1 MLLTS
6 LCGLSPLVKGGRGL
20 SALNINMDNRSRG
33 FRAAA
38 AVVMLVFL
46 LAVSAFAMAE
56 ADPIR
61 VSSLSEPQSV
71 ISEQD
76 VSITIKVYNSSQTD
90 MTEEITL
97 YDPTG
102 APVSTYNGLQG
113 EQSVTYTGTWH
124 VTQDQ
129 IKEGK
134 IKYYIQYNFDA
145 GNGADKVVRAVPV
158 TIQTEAA
165 APQLTAA
172 YTVTPTS
179 ARKGQKVDVE
189 YTLSNTG
196 NIELRS
202 IVISNEG
209 LSDKKL
215 TAPSLSVGEKVTLQD
230 SFTMGDSELVSQP
243 TVTYQ
248 ASGESKT
255 YTISDMARKTI
266 TLAQDGLEAA
276 LTTDAGD
283 NVYPGEKIHLTLTL
297 KNTGNNGYTG
307 LTATLEDG
315 TVLASG
321 VELASGAS
329 FEQTVEWTP
338 TQSGTLTATVSGTSD
353 NGEAISVLSDEL
365 AITTQDA
372 SQALV
377 LDVTAQAQ
385 TNTIYSEPAVV
396 RFAVQVKN
404 IGQTD
409 AATLTVKEAGTTVAT
424 IPSLPSGESRT
435 LVFDLETSIAGQ
447 IQFEVSG
454 KDAAGNDK
462 AYDSNVIQLTYIEPT
477 PEPTATPAPTAVPP
491 TPTPEPTATPV
502 PTIGEIIAQH
512 VNPVVLYTI
521 AGVLAALI
529 VALVAVSSVSGAK
542 RKKRMEQ
549 AIDTI
554 ELSPDV
560 RDSFGKRRRRAQ
572 NAGDVKPEKKREKT
586 PEEKTAEAQIVP
598 TPEFKPDEFIASGKN
613 EQKSEQKQ
621 EGEETHR
628 RRAPQD
634 VPTDKTLR
642 VAPVEE
648 RPEFVPQGKV
658 DDSKTRIFGKLD
670 VENAVNEEQK
680 KAEEAPKAEQK
691 SEAGQ
696 ETIRLTGEEVQK
708 LKAQVREDHFGM
720 KGKKRDEIKPMKKKK
735 GLFGLGHKK
744 DDDDL
749 LIDDE
754 VDEDDDDDLFE

>member
-1 MLLTS
+1 
-6 LCGLSPLVKGGRGL
+6 
-20 SALNINMDNRSRG
+20 MDNRSRG
-33 FRAAA
+33 FRLAAA
-38 AVVMLVFL
+38 AVMLVFL

-76 VSITIKVYNSSQTD
+76 VSITIKIYNSSQTD
-90 MTEEITL
+90 MTEEISL

-102 APVSTYNGLQG
+102 GVPVSTYNGLQG

-134 IKYYIQYNFDA
+134 IKYYIQYSFDS
-145 GNGADKVVRAVPV
+145 GNGLDKVVRAVPV

-165 APQLTAA
+165 APQLTAT
-172 YTVTPTS
+172 YTLSPTS
-179 ARKGQKVDVE
+179 ARKGQKVAVE

-196 NIELRS
+196 NIELRN
-202 IVISNEG
+202 IAISNEG
-209 LSDKKL
+209 VSSKKL

-230 SFTMGDSELVSQP
+230 SFTMGDSELVSKP

-255 YTISDMARKTI
+255 YTISDMARKTV

-283 NVYPGEKIHLTLTL
+283 NVYPGEKIHLKLSI

-307 LTATLEDG
+307 LTATLSDG
-315 TVLASG
+315 TVMASDISLA
-321 VELASGAS
+321 AGAN
-329 FEQTVEWTP
+329 FEQTIEWAP
-338 TQSGTLTATVSGTSD
+338 AQSGAVTVQVDGMSD
-353 NGEAISVLSDEL
+353 NGEAVSVASEEL
-365 AITTQDA
+365 TITTQDA

-385 TNTIYSEPAVV
+385 TTTIYSEPAVV

-447 IQFEVSG
+447 IQFVVSG

-462 AYDSNVIQLTYIEPT
+462 AYDSNVIELVYVAPT

-491 TPTPEPTATPV
+491 TPSPEPTATPV
-502 PTIGEIIAQH
+502 PTIGEIIARR
-512 VNPVVLYTI
+512 VNPVVLYTV
-521 AGVLAALI
+521 AGVLAAVI
-529 VALVAVSSVSGAK
+529 VLLVAMSSVSGAK
-542 RKKRMEQ
+542 RKKRMAQ

-691 SEAGQ
+691 NEAGQ

-708 LKAQVREDHFGM
+708 LKAQVREDHFGA

>member
-1 MLLTS
+1 MERAERLWPDGPRYRYDEQCFPPSTDSFLLGGFASLRRGEKVCDLGAGAGLLGLLLLAREPSLQVTGIERDAHACDMLAQNAAENRLPLTA
-6 LCGLSPLVKGGRGL
+6 LCADLRQRETLPAG
-20 SALNINMDNRSRG
+20 A
-33 FRAAA
+33 FQ
-38 AVVMLVFL
+38 
-46 LAVSAFAMAE
+46 LAVSNPPYFA
-56 ADPIR
+56 PH
-61 VSSLSEPQSV
+61 
-71 ISEQD
+71 
-76 VSITIKVYNSSQTD
+76 
-90 MTEEITL
+90 
-97 YDPTG
+97 TG
-102 APVSTYNGLQG
+102 AVAKG
-113 EQSVTYTGTWH
+113 
-124 VTQDQ
+124 
-129 IKEGK
+129 
-134 IKYYIQYNFDA
+134 
-145 GNGADKVVRAVPV
+145 VR
-158 TIQTEAA
+158 
-165 APQLTAA
+165 
-172 YTVTPTS
+172 
-179 ARKGQKVDVE
+179 
-189 YTLSNTG
+189 
-196 NIELRS
+196 
-202 IVISNEG
+202 
-209 LSDKKL
+209 
-215 TAPSLSVGEKVTLQD
+215 
-230 SFTMGDSELVSQP
+230 GDTRAE
-243 TVTYQ
+243 
-248 ASGESKT
+248 
-255 YTISDMARKTI
+255 
-266 TLAQDGLEAA
+266 
-276 LTTDAGD
+276 
-283 NVYPGEKIHLTLTL
+283 
-297 KNTGNNGYTG
+297 

>member
-1 MLLTS
+1 
-6 LCGLSPLVKGGRGL
+6 
-20 SALNINMDNRSRG
+20 MDNRSRG
-33 FRAAA
+33 FRLAAA
-38 AVVMLVFL
+38 AVMLVFL

-76 VSITIKVYNSSQTD
+76 VSITIKIYNSSQTD
-90 MTEEITL
+90 MTEEIAL

-102 APVSTYNGLQG
+102 GVPVSTYNGLQG

-134 IKYYIQYNFDA
+134 IKYYIQYSFDS
-145 GNGADKVVRAVPV
+145 GNGLDKVVRAVPV

-165 APQLTAA
+165 APQLTAT
-172 YTVTPTS
+172 YTLSPTS
-179 ARKGQKVDVE
+179 ARKGQKVAVE

-196 NIELRS
+196 NIELRN
-202 IVISNEG
+202 IAISNEG
-209 LSDKKL
+209 VSSKKL

-230 SFTMGDSELVSQP
+230 SFTMGDSELVSKP

-255 YTISDMARKTI
+255 YTISDMARKTV
-266 TLAQDGLEAA
+266 TLAQNGLEAA

-283 NVYPGEKIHLTLTL
+283 NVYPGEKIHLKLSI

-307 LTATLEDG
+307 LTATLSDG
-315 TVLASG
+315 TVMASDISLA
-321 VELASGAS
+321 AGAN
-329 FEQTVEWTP
+329 FEQTIEWAP
-338 TQSGTLTATVSGTSD
+338 AQSGAVTVQVDGMSD
-353 NGEAISVLSDEL
+353 NGEAVSVASEEL
-365 AITTQDA
+365 TITTQDA

-385 TNTIYSEPAVV
+385 TTTIYSEPAVV

-447 IQFEVSG
+447 IQFVVSG

-462 AYDSNVIQLTYIEPT
+462 AYDSNVIELVYVAPT

-491 TPTPEPTATPV
+491 TPSPEPTSTPV
-502 PTIGEIIAQH
+502 PTIGEIIAQR
-512 VNPVVLYTI
+512 VNPVVLYTV
-521 AGVLAALI
+521 AGVLAAVI
-529 VALVAVSSVSGAK
+529 VLLVAMSSVNGAK
-542 RKKRMEQ
+542 RKKRMAQ

-572 NAGDVKPEKKREKT
+572 NAGSAKPEKGAKK
-586 PEEKTAEAQIVP
+586 PEENRAEAQIVP
-598 TPEFKPDEFIASGKN
+598 TPDFKPDEQPSSTPARDALRRA
-613 EQKSEQKQ
+613 
-621 EGEETHR
+621 EGEENRR
-628 RRAPQD
+628 RRAQQE

-648 RPEFVPQGKV
+648 RPEFTPQGKV
-658 DDSKTRIFGKLD
+658 DDSKTRIFGRLD
-670 VENAVNEEQK
+670 VEGALKEEQA
-680 KAEEAPKAEQK
+680 KAEAPKADEEK
-691 SEAGQ
+691 TEAAQ
-696 ETIRLTGEEVQK
+696 ETIRLSGEDVQK
-708 LKAQVREDHFGM
+708 LKTQAREDHFGV
-720 KGKKRDEIKPMKKKK
+720 KGKKREEIKPMKKKK
-735 GLFGLGHKK
+735 GLFGLGKKK
-744 DDDDL
+744 DEDDDF
-749 LIDDE
+749 LIDANDDGE
-754 VDEDDDDDLFE
+754 DDDDLFE

>member
-1 MLLTS
+1 
-6 LCGLSPLVKGGRGL
+6 
-20 SALNINMDNRSRG
+20 MDNRSRG

-38 AVVMLVFL
+38 AVVMLAFL

-56 ADPIR
+56 TDPIR

-129 IKEGK
+129 IKDGK
-134 IKYYIQYNFDA
+134 IRYYIQYNFDS
-145 GNGADKVVRAVPV
+145 GNGSDKVVRAVPV

-165 APQLTAA
+165 APQLTAT
-172 YTVTPTS
+172 YTLSPTS

-209 LSDKKL
+209 ISDKKL

-230 SFTMGDSELVSQP
+230 SFTMGDSELVSKP

-248 ASGESKT
+248 ASGDSKT
-255 YTISDMARKTI
+255 YTISDMARRTV

-283 NVYPGEKIHLTLTL
+283 NVYPGEKIHLTLSI

-307 LTATLEDG
+307 LTATLSDG
-315 TVLASG
+315 TVLASD
-321 VELASGAS
+321 VSLAAGAN
-329 FEQTVEWTP
+329 FEQTVEWAP
-338 TQSGTLTATVSGTSD
+338 AQSGAITVQVEGMSD
-353 NGEAISVLSDEL
+353 TGEAVSVASDEL
-365 AITTQDA
+365 TITTQDA

-385 TNTIYSEPAVV
+385 TTSIYSEPAVV

-462 AYDSNVIQLTYIEPT
+462 AYDSNIIQLVYVEPT
-477 PEPTATPAPTAVPP
+477 PEPTATPAPTAVPA
-491 TPTPEPTATPV
+491 TPSPEPTATPV
-502 PTIGEIIAQH
+502 PSIGEIIAQH
-512 VNPVVLYTI
+512 VNPVVLYAA
-521 AGVLAALI
+521 AGVLAAVI
-529 VALVAVSSVSGAK
+529 VALVALSSISGAK

-572 NAGDVKPEKKREKT
+572 NAANAKPEKDGKKAEKKAEKN
-586 PEEKTAEAQIVP
+586 PAEEQIVP
-598 TPEFKPDEFIASGKN
+598 TPDFEPDEFISSTPARDALRKA
-613 EQKSEQKQ
+613 
-621 EGEETHR
+621 EGEENRR
-628 RRAPQD
+628 RRAAQE

-648 RPEFVPQGKV
+648 RPEFTPQGKV

-670 VENAVNEEQK
+670 VENAVQEEQA
-680 KAEEAPKAEQK
+680 KAEEAPKAEPEAPK

-696 ETIRLTGEEVQK
+696 ETIRLSGEDMQK
-708 LKAQVREDHFGM
+708 LKAQAREDHFGV
-720 KGKKRDEIKPMKKKK
+720 KGKKREEIKPMKKKK
-735 GLFGLGHKK
+735 GLFGLGKKK
-744 DDDDL
+744 DEDDDF
-749 LIDDE
+749 LIDANDDDE
-754 VDEDDDDDLFE
+754 DDDDLFE

>member
-1 MLLTS
+1 MT
-6 LCGLSPLVKGGRGL
+6 
-20 SALNINMDNRSRG
+20 LNINMDNRSRG

-102 APVSTYNGLQG
+102 APVNTYNGLQG

-165 APQLTAA
+165 APQLTAT

-196 NIELRS
+196 NIELRG

-209 LSDKKL
+209 VSDKKL

-230 SFTMGDSELVSQP
+230 SFTMGDSELVSKP

-248 ASGESKT
+248 ASGDSKT

-276 LTTDAGD
+276 LTSDAGD

-321 VELASGAS
+321 VELASGAN
-329 FEQTVEWTP
+329 FEQTIEWAP
-338 TQSGTLTATVSGTSD
+338 TQSGSITATVSGMSD
-353 NGEAISVLSDEL
+353 NGEAVSVLSDEL
-365 AITTQDA
+365 TITTQDA

-385 TNTIYSEPAVV
+385 TTTIYSEPAVV

-462 AYDSNVIQLTYIEPT
+462 AYDSNVIQLTYVEPT

-502 PTIGEIIAQH
+502 PTIGEIIARH
-512 VNPVVLYTI
+512 VNPIVLYTI
-521 AGVLAALI
+521 AGVLAAVI
-529 VALVAVSSVSGAK
+529 VALVALSSVSGAK

-560 RDSFGKRRRRAQ
+560 RDSFGKRRRRTQ
-572 NAGDVKPEKKREKT
+572 NAGSAKPEKKHEKAA
-586 PEEKTAEAQIVP
+586 EEQIVP
-598 TPEFKPDEFIASGKN
+598 TPDFEPDEFSAPASKRN
-613 EQKSEQKQ
+613 APNKP
-621 EGEETHR
+621 EGEENHR

-670 VENAVNEEQK
+670 VENAVKEERK
-680 KAEEAPKAEQK
+680 KAEEAPKAEHVEQK
-691 SEAGQ
+691 PEAGQ
-696 ETIRLTGEEVQK
+696 ETIRLSGEEMQK
-708 LKAQVREDHFGM
+708 LKAQVREDHFGV
-720 KGKKRDEIKPMKKKK
+720 KGQKRDEIKPMKKKK
-735 GLFGLGHKK
+735 GLFGLGKKK
-744 DDDDL
+744 DDDDFF
-749 LIDDE
+749 IDDE
-754 VDEDDDDDLFE
+754 INEDDDDDLFE

>member
-1 MLLTS
+1 
-6 LCGLSPLVKGGRGL
+6 
-20 SALNINMDNRSRG
+20 MDNRSRG

-38 AVVMLVFL
+38 AVAMLVFL

-134 IKYYIQYNFDA
+134 IKYYIQYNFDS
-145 GNGADKVVRAVPV
+145 GSGSDKVVRAVPV

-165 APQLTAA
+165 APQLTAT
-172 YTVTPTS
+172 YTLSPTS

-209 LSDKKL
+209 ISSKKL

-248 ASGESKT
+248 ASGDSKT
-255 YTISDMARKTI
+255 YTISDMARKTV
-266 TLAQDGLEAA
+266 TLAQAGLEAA
-276 LTTDAGD
+276 LSTDAGD
-283 NVYPGEKIHLTLTL
+283 NVYPGEKIHLTLSI

-307 LTATLEDG
+307 LTATLSDG

-321 VELASGAS
+321 VSLAAGAN
-329 FEQTVEWTP
+329 FEQTVEWAP
-338 TQSGTLTATVSGTSD
+338 AQSGAITVQVDGMSD
-353 NGEAISVLSDEL
+353 TGEAVSVTSDEL

-385 TNTIYSEPAVV
+385 TTSIYSEPAVV

-462 AYDSNVIQLTYIEPT
+462 AYDSNVIQLVYIEPT

-491 TPTPEPTATPV
+491 TPSPEPTATPV
-502 PTIGEIIAQH
+502 PTLGEIIAQH
-512 VNPVVLYTI
+512 VNPVVLYVT
-521 AGVLAALI
+521 AGVLAAVI
-529 VALVAVSSVSGAK
+529 VALVALSSINGAK

-572 NAGDVKPEKKREKT
+572 NAASAKPEKSEKK
-586 PEEKTAEAQIVP
+586 PEKGAKKPTEEQIVP
-598 TPEFKPDEFIASGKN
+598 TPDFTPDKFISTTPAGDALRKAES
-613 EQKSEQKQ
+613 
-621 EGEETHR
+621 EETHR

-648 RPEFVPQGKV
+648 RPDFTPQGKV
-658 DDSKTRIFGKLD
+658 DDSKTRIFGRLD
-670 VENAVNEEQK
+670 VESAVKEEQA
-680 KAEEAPKAEQK
+680 KAEEAPKADEPK

-696 ETIRLTGEEVQK
+696 ETIRLSGEEMQK
-708 LKAQVREDHFGM
+708 LRAQAREDHFGV
-720 KGKKRDEIKPMKKKK
+720 KGKKREEIKPMKKKK
-735 GLFGLGHKK
+735 GLFGLGKKK
-744 DDDDL
+744 DEDDDF
-749 LIDDE
+749 LIDANDDE
-754 VDEDDDDDLFE
+754 DDDDLFE

>member
-1 MLLTS
+1 
-6 LCGLSPLVKGGRGL
+6 
-20 SALNINMDNRSRG
+20 MDNRSRG

-46 LAVSAFAMAE
+46 LAVSAFALAE

-90 MTEEITL
+90 MTEQIAL
-97 YDPTG
+97 YDPNG
-102 APVSTYNGLQG
+102 DLVSTYNGLQG

-129 IKEGK
+129 IQEGK
-134 IKYYIQYNFDA
+134 IKYYIQYNFDS
-145 GNGADKVVRAVPV
+145 GNGSDKVVRAVPV

-165 APQLTAA
+165 APQLTAT

-179 ARKGQKVDVE
+179 ARKGQKVSVE

-202 IVISNEG
+202 IVVSNEG
-209 LSDKKL
+209 ISDKKL

-230 SFTMGDSELVSQP
+230 SFTMGDSELTSQP

-248 ASGESKT
+248 ASGDSKT
-255 YTISDMARKTI
+255 YTISDLARKTI
-266 TLAQDGLEAA
+266 TLTQDGLEAE

-297 KNTGNNGYTG
+297 KNTGSNGYTG
-307 LTATLEDG
+307 LTATLADG
-315 TVLASG
+315 TVLASD
-321 VELASGAS
+321 VELAAGAT
-329 FEQTVEWTP
+329 FEQTVEWAP
-338 TQSGTLTATVSGTSD
+338 VQSGAIAAEVVGTSD
-353 NGEAISVLSDEL
+353 TGEAVSVASPEL
-365 AITTQDA
+365 NIATQDA

-385 TNTIYSEPAVV
+385 TTTIYSEPAVV

-462 AYDSNVIQLTYIEPT
+462 AYDSNIIFLTYVEPT

-502 PTIGEIIAQH
+502 PTIGEIIARH
-512 VNPVVLYTI
+512 VNPIVLYTI
-521 AGVLAALI
+521 AGVLAAVI
-529 VALVAVSSVSGAK
+529 VALVALSSVSGAK

-560 RDSFGKRRRRAQ
+560 RDSFGKRRRRTQ
-572 NAGDVKPEKKREKT
+572 NAGSAKPEKKHEKAA
-586 PEEKTAEAQIVP
+586 EEQIVP
-598 TPEFKPDEFIASGKN
+598 TPDFEPDEFSAPASKRN
-613 EQKSEQKQ
+613 APNKP
-621 EGEETHR
+621 EGEENHR

-642 VAPVEE
+642 VAPVDE

-670 VENAVNEEQK
+670 VENAVKEERK
-680 KAEEAPKAEQK
+680 KAEEAPKAEPVEQK
-691 SEAGQ
+691 PEAGQ
-696 ETIRLTGEEVQK
+696 ETIRLSGEEMQK
-708 LKAQVREDHFGM
+708 LKAQAREDHFGV
-720 KGKKRDEIKPMKKKK
+720 KGQKRDEIKPMKKKK
-735 GLFGLGHKK
+735 GLFGLGKKK
-744 DDDDL
+744 DDDDFF
-749 LIDDE
+749 IDDE
-754 VDEDDDDDLFE
+754 INEDDDDDLFE

>member
-1 MLLTS
+1 
-6 LCGLSPLVKGGRGL
+6 
-20 SALNINMDNRSRG
+20 MDNRSRG

-38 AVVMLVFL
+38 AVAMLVFL

-134 IKYYIQYNFDA
+134 IKYYIQYNFDS
-145 GNGADKVVRAVPV
+145 GSGSDKVVRAVPV

-165 APQLTAA
+165 APQLTAT
-172 YTVTPTS
+172 YTLSPTS

-209 LSDKKL
+209 ISSKKL

-248 ASGESKT
+248 ASGDSKT
-255 YTISDMARKTI
+255 YTISDMARKTV
-266 TLAQDGLEAA
+266 TLAQAGLEAA
-276 LTTDAGD
+276 LSTDAGD
-283 NVYPGEKIHLTLTL
+283 NVYPGEKIHLTLSI

-307 LTATLEDG
+307 LTATLSDG

-321 VELASGAS
+321 VSLAAGAN
-329 FEQTVEWTP
+329 FEQTVEWAP
-338 TQSGTLTATVSGTSD
+338 AQSGAITVQVNGMSD
-353 NGEAISVLSDEL
+353 TGEAVSVTSDEL

-385 TNTIYSEPAVV
+385 TTSIYSEPAVV

-462 AYDSNVIQLTYIEPT
+462 AYDSNVIQLVYIEPT

-491 TPTPEPTATPV
+491 TPSPEPTATPV
-502 PTIGEIIAQH
+502 PTLGEMIAQH
-512 VNPVVLYTI
+512 VNPVVLYVT
-521 AGVLAALI
+521 AGVLAAVI
-529 VALVAVSSVSGAK
+529 VALVALSSINGAK

-572 NAGDVKPEKKREKT
+572 NAASAKPEKSEKKPT
-586 PEEKTAEAQIVP
+586 EEQIVP
-598 TPEFKPDEFIASGKN
+598 TPDFTPDKFISTTPAGDALRKAES
-613 EQKSEQKQ
+613 
-621 EGEETHR
+621 EETHR

-648 RPEFVPQGKV
+648 RPDFTPQGKV
-658 DDSKTRIFGKLD
+658 DDSKTRIFGRLD
-670 VENAVNEEQK
+670 VESAVKEEQA
-680 KAEEAPKAEQK
+680 KAEEATKADEPK

-696 ETIRLTGEEVQK
+696 ETIRLSGEEMQK
-708 LKAQVREDHFGM
+708 LRAQAREDHFGV
-720 KGKKRDEIKPMKKKK
+720 KGKKREEIKPMKKKK
-735 GLFGLGHKK
+735 GLFGLGKKK
-744 DDDDL
+744 DEDDDF
-749 LIDDE
+749 LIDANDDE
-754 VDEDDDDDLFE
+754 DDDDLFE

>member
-1 MLLTS
+1 MT
-6 LCGLSPLVKGGRGL
+6 
-20 SALNINMDNRSRG
+20 LNINMDNRSRG

-102 APVSTYNGLQG
+102 APVNTYNGLQG

-165 APQLTAA
+165 APQLTAT

-196 NIELRS
+196 NIELRG

-209 LSDKKL
+209 VSDKKL

-230 SFTMGDSELVSQP
+230 SFTMGDSELVSKP

-248 ASGESKT
+248 ASGDSKT

-276 LTTDAGD
+276 LTSDAGD

-321 VELASGAS
+321 VELASGAN
-329 FEQTVEWTP
+329 FEQTIEWAP
-338 TQSGTLTATVSGTSD
+338 TQSGSITATVSGVSD
-353 NGEAISVLSDEL
+353 NGEAVSVLSDEL
-365 AITTQDA
+365 TITTQDA

-385 TNTIYSEPAVV
+385 TTTIYSEPAVV

-462 AYDSNVIQLTYIEPT
+462 AYDSNVIQLTYVEPT

-502 PTIGEIIAQH
+502 PTIGEIIARH
-512 VNPVVLYTI
+512 VNPIVLYTI
-521 AGVLAALI
+521 AGVLAAVI
-529 VALVAVSSVSGAK
+529 VALVALSSVSGAK

-560 RDSFGKRRRRAQ
+560 RDSFGKRRRRTQ
-572 NAGDVKPEKKREKT
+572 NAGSAKPEKKREKAA
-586 PEEKTAEAQIVP
+586 EEQIVP
-598 TPEFKPDEFIASGKN
+598 TPDFEPDEFSAPASKRN
-613 EQKSEQKQ
+613 APNKP
-621 EGEETHR
+621 EGEENHR

-642 VAPVEE
+642 VAPVDE

-670 VENAVNEEQK
+670 VENAVKEERK
-680 KAEEAPKAEQK
+680 KAEEAPKAEPVEQK
-691 SEAGQ
+691 PEAGQ
-696 ETIRLTGEEVQK
+696 ETIRLSGEEMQK
-708 LKAQVREDHFGM
+708 LKAQAREDHFGV
-720 KGKKRDEIKPMKKKK
+720 KGQKRDEIKPMKKKK
-735 GLFGLGHKK
+735 GLFGLGKKK
-744 DDDDL
+744 DDDDFF
-749 LIDDE
+749 IDDE
-754 VDEDDDDDLFE
+754 INEDDDDDLFE

>member
-1 MLLTS
+1 
-6 LCGLSPLVKGGRGL
+6 
-20 SALNINMDNRSRG
+20 MDNRSRG
-33 FRAAA
+33 FRLAAA
-38 AVVMLVFL
+38 AVMLVFL

-76 VSITIKVYNSSQTD
+76 VSITIKIYNSSQTD
-90 MTEEITL
+90 MTEEISL

-102 APVSTYNGLQG
+102 GVPVSTYNGLQG

-134 IKYYIQYNFDA
+134 IKYYIQYSFDS
-145 GNGADKVVRAVPV
+145 GNGLDKVVRAVPV

-165 APQLTAA
+165 APQLTAT
-172 YTVTPTS
+172 YTLSPTS
-179 ARKGQKVDVE
+179 ARKGQKVAVE

-196 NIELRS
+196 NIELRN
-202 IVISNEG
+202 IAISNEG
-209 LSDKKL
+209 VSSKKL

-230 SFTMGDSELVSQP
+230 SFTMGDSELVSKP

-255 YTISDMARKTI
+255 YTISDMARKTV

-283 NVYPGEKIHLTLTL
+283 NVYPGEKIHLKLSI

-307 LTATLEDG
+307 LTATLSDG
-315 TVLASG
+315 TVMASDISLA
-321 VELASGAS
+321 AGAN
-329 FEQTVEWTP
+329 FEQTIEWAP
-338 TQSGTLTATVSGTSD
+338 AQSGAVTVQVDGMSD
-353 NGEAISVLSDEL
+353 NGEAVSVASEEL
-365 AITTQDA
+365 TITTQDA

-385 TNTIYSEPAVV
+385 TTTIYSEPAVV

-462 AYDSNVIQLTYIEPT
+462 AYDSNVIQLTYVEPT
-477 PEPTATPAPTAVPP
+477 PEPTATPVPTAVPP

-502 PTIGEIIAQH
+502 PTIGEIIARH
-512 VNPVVLYTI
+512 VNPIVLYTI
-521 AGVLAALI
+521 AGVLAAVI
-529 VALVAVSSVSGAK
+529 VALVALSSVSGAK

-572 NAGDVKPEKKREKT
+572 NAGSAKPEKKHEKAA
-586 PEEKTAEAQIVP
+586 EEQIVP
-598 TPEFKPDEFIASGKN
+598 TPDFEPDEFSAPASKRN
-613 EQKSEQKQ
+613 APNKP
-621 EGEETHR
+621 EGEENHR

-670 VENAVNEEQK
+670 VENAVKEERK
-680 KAEEAPKAEQK
+680 KAEEAPKAEPVEQK
-691 SEAGQ
+691 PEAGQ
-696 ETIRLTGEEVQK
+696 ETIRLSGEEMQK
-708 LKAQVREDHFGM
+708 LKAQAREDHFGV
-720 KGKKRDEIKPMKKKK
+720 KGQKRDEIKPMKKKK
-735 GLFGLGHKK
+735 GLFGLGKKK
-744 DDDDL
+744 DDDDFF
-749 LIDDE
+749 IDDE
-754 VDEDDDDDLFE
+754 INEDDDDDLFE

>member
-1 MLLTS
+1 
-6 LCGLSPLVKGGRGL
+6 
-20 SALNINMDNRSRG
+20 MDNRSRG
-33 FRAAA
+33 FRLAAA
-38 AVVMLVFL
+38 AVMLVFL

-76 VSITIKVYNSSQTD
+76 VSITIKIYNSSQTD
-90 MTEEITL
+90 MTEEISL

-102 APVSTYNGLQG
+102 GVPVSTYNGLQG

-134 IKYYIQYNFDA
+134 IKYYIQYSFDS
-145 GNGADKVVRAVPV
+145 GNGLEKVVRAVPV

-165 APQLTAA
+165 APQLTAT
-172 YTVTPTS
+172 YTLSPTS
-179 ARKGQKVDVE
+179 ARKGQKVAVE

-196 NIELRS
+196 NIELRN
-202 IVISNEG
+202 IAISNEG
-209 LSDKKL
+209 VSSKKL

-230 SFTMGDSELVSQP
+230 SFTMGDSELVSKP

-255 YTISDMARKTI
+255 YTISDMARKTV

-283 NVYPGEKIHLTLTL
+283 NVYPGEKIHLKLSI

-307 LTATLEDG
+307 LTATLSDG
-315 TVLASG
+315 TVMASDISLA
-321 VELASGAS
+321 AGAN
-329 FEQTVEWTP
+329 FEQTIEWAP
-338 TQSGTLTATVSGTSD
+338 AQSGAVTVQVDGMSD
-353 NGEAISVLSDEL
+353 NGEAVSVASEEL
-365 AITTQDA
+365 TITTQDA

-385 TNTIYSEPAVV
+385 TTTIYSEPAVV

-447 IQFEVSG
+447 IQFVVSG

-462 AYDSNVIQLTYIEPT
+462 AYDSNVIELAYVAPT

-491 TPTPEPTATPV
+491 TPSPEPTATPV
-502 PTIGEIIAQH
+502 PTIGEIIARR
-512 VNPVVLYTI
+512 VNPVVLYTV
-521 AGVLAALI
+521 AGVLAAVI
-529 VALVAVSSVSGAK
+529 VLLVAMSSVSGAK
-542 RKKRMEQ
+542 RKKRMAQ

-572 NAGDVKPEKKREKT
+572 
-586 PEEKTAEAQIVP
+586 
-598 TPEFKPDEFIASGKN
+598 
-613 EQKSEQKQ
+613 Q
-621 EGEETHR
+621 E
-628 RRAPQD
+628 

-648 RPEFVPQGKV
+648 RPEFTPQGKV
-658 DDSKTRIFGKLD
+658 DDSKTRIFGRLD
-670 VENAVNEEQK
+670 VEGALKEEQAK
-680 KAEEAPKAEQK
+680 TEAPKTDEEK
-691 SEAGQ
+691 TEAAQ
-696 ETIRLTGEEVQK
+696 ETIRLSGEDVQK
-708 LKAQVREDHFGM
+708 LKTQAREDHFGV
-720 KGKKRDEIKPMKKKK
+720 KGKKREEIKPMKKKK
-735 GLFGLGHKK
+735 GLFGLGKKK
-744 DDDDL
+744 DEDDDF
-749 LIDDE
+749 LIDANDDDE
-754 VDEDDDDDLFE
+754 DDDDLFE

>member
-1 MLLTS
+1 
-6 LCGLSPLVKGGRGL
+6 
-20 SALNINMDNRSRG
+20 
-33 FRAAA
+33 
-38 AVVMLVFL
+38 
-46 LAVSAFAMAE
+46 
-56 ADPIR
+56 
-61 VSSLSEPQSV
+61 
-71 ISEQD
+71 
-76 VSITIKVYNSSQTD
+76 
-90 MTEEITL
+90 
-97 YDPTG
+97 
-102 APVSTYNGLQG
+102 
-113 EQSVTYTGTWH
+113 
-124 VTQDQ
+124 
-129 IKEGK
+129 
-134 IKYYIQYNFDA
+134 
-145 GNGADKVVRAVPV
+145 
-158 TIQTEAA
+158 
-165 APQLTAA
+165 
-172 YTVTPTS
+172 
-179 ARKGQKVDVE
+179 
-189 YTLSNTG
+189 
-196 NIELRS
+196 
-202 IVISNEG
+202 
-209 LSDKKL
+209 
-215 TAPSLSVGEKVTLQD
+215 
-230 SFTMGDSELVSQP
+230 
-243 TVTYQ
+243 
-248 ASGESKT
+248 
-255 YTISDMARKTI
+255 MARKTI

-276 LTTDAGD
+276 LTSDAGD

-321 VELASGAS
+321 VELASGAN
-329 FEQTVEWTP
+329 FEQTIEWAP
-338 TQSGTLTATVSGTSD
+338 TQSGSITATVSGMSD
-353 NGEAISVLSDEL
+353 NGEAVSVLSDEL
-365 AITTQDA
+365 TITTQDA

-385 TNTIYSEPAVV
+385 TTTIYSEPAVV

-462 AYDSNVIQLTYIEPT
+462 AYDSNVIQLTYVEPT

-502 PTIGEIIAQH
+502 PTIGEIIARH
-512 VNPVVLYTI
+512 VNPIVLYTI
-521 AGVLAALI
+521 AGVLAAVI
-529 VALVAVSSVSGAK
+529 VALVALSSVSGAK

-572 NAGDVKPEKKREKT
+572 NAGSAKPEKKHEKAA
-586 PEEKTAEAQIVP
+586 EEQIVP
-598 TPEFKPDEFIASGKN
+598 TPDFEPDEFSAPASKRN
-613 EQKSEQKQ
+613 APNKP
-621 EGEETHR
+621 EGEENHR

-670 VENAVNEEQK
+670 VENAVKEERK
-680 KAEEAPKAEQK
+680 KAEEAPKAEHVEQK
-691 SEAGQ
+691 PEAGQ
-696 ETIRLTGEEVQK
+696 ETIRLSGEEMQK
-708 LKAQVREDHFGM
+708 LKAQAREDHFGV
-720 KGKKRDEIKPMKKKK
+720 KGQKRDEIKPMKKKK
-735 GLFGLGHKK
+735 GLFGLGKKK
-744 DDDDL
+744 DDDDFF
-749 LIDDE
+749 IDDE
-754 VDEDDDDDLFE
+754 INEDDDDDLFE

>member
-1 MLLTS
+1 MPA
-6 LCGLSPLVKGGRGL
+6 CEGRKGSFGPD
-20 SALNINMDNRSRG
+20 INMDNRSRG
-33 FRAAA
+33 FRLAAA
-38 AVVMLVFL
+38 AVMLVFL

-76 VSITIKVYNSSQTD
+76 VSITIKIYNSSQTD
-90 MTEEITL
+90 MTEEISL
-97 YDPTG
+97 YDPPG
-102 APVSTYNGLQG
+102 GVPVSTYNGLQG

-134 IKYYIQYNFDA
+134 IKYYIQYSFDS
-145 GNGADKVVRAVPV
+145 GNGLDKVVRAVPV

-165 APQLTAA
+165 APQLTAT
-172 YTVTPTS
+172 YTLSPTS
-179 ARKGQKVDVE
+179 ARKGQKVAVE

-196 NIELRS
+196 NIELRN
-202 IVISNEG
+202 IAISNEG
-209 LSDKKL
+209 VSSKKL

-230 SFTMGDSELVSQP
+230 SFTMGDSELVSKP

-255 YTISDMARKTI
+255 YTISDMARKTV

-283 NVYPGEKIHLTLTL
+283 NVYPGEKIHLKLSI

-307 LTATLEDG
+307 LTATLSDG
-315 TVLASG
+315 TVMASDISLA
-321 VELASGAS
+321 AGAN
-329 FEQTVEWTP
+329 FEQTIEWAP
-338 TQSGTLTATVSGTSD
+338 AQSGAVTVQVDGMSD
-353 NGEAISVLSDEL
+353 NGEAVSVASEEL
-365 AITTQDA
+365 TITTQDA

-385 TNTIYSEPAVV
+385 TTTIYSEPAVV

-447 IQFEVSG
+447 IQFVVSG

-462 AYDSNVIQLTYIEPT
+462 AYDSNVIELVYVAPT

-491 TPTPEPTATPV
+491 TPSPEPTATPV
-502 PTIGEIIAQH
+502 PTIASS
-512 VNPVVLYTI
+512 
-521 AGVLAALI
+521 
-529 VALVAVSSVSGAK
+529 VAMSSVSGAK
-542 RKKRMEQ
+542 RKKRMAQ

-572 NAGDVKPEKKREKT
+572 NAGSAKPEKDAKK
-586 PEEKTAEAQIVP
+586 PEENRAEAQIVP
-598 TPEFKPDEFIASGKN
+598 TPEFKPDEQPSSTPARDALRRA
-613 EQKSEQKQ
+613 
-621 EGEETHR
+621 EGEENRR
-628 RRAPQD
+628 RRAQQE

-648 RPEFVPQGKV
+648 RPEFTPQGKV
-658 DDSKTRIFGKLD
+658 DDSKTRIFGRLD
-670 VENAVNEEQK
+670 VEGALKEEQA
-680 KAEEAPKAEQK
+680 KAEAPKANEEK
-691 SEAGQ
+691 TEAAQ
-696 ETIRLTGEEVQK
+696 ETIRLSGEDVQK
-708 LKAQVREDHFGM
+708 LKTQAREDHFGV
-720 KGKKRDEIKPMKKKK
+720 KGKKREEIKPMKKKK
-735 GLFGLGHKK
+735 GLFGLSKKK
-744 DDDDL
+744 DEDDDF
-749 LIDDE
+749 LIDANDDDE
-754 VDEDDDDDLFE
+754 DDDDLFE

>member
-1 MLLTS
+1 MT
-6 LCGLSPLVKGGRGL
+6 
-20 SALNINMDNRSRG
+20 LNINMDNRSRG

-102 APVSTYNGLQG
+102 APVNTYNGLQG

-165 APQLTAA
+165 APQLTAT

-196 NIELRS
+196 NIELRG

-209 LSDKKL
+209 VSDKKL

-230 SFTMGDSELVSQP
+230 SFTMGDSELVSKP

-248 ASGESKT
+248 ASGDSKT

-276 LTTDAGD
+276 LTSDAGD

-321 VELASGAS
+321 VELASGAN
-329 FEQTVEWTP
+329 FEQTIEWAP
-338 TQSGTLTATVSGTSD
+338 TQSGSITATVSGVSD
-353 NGEAISVLSDEL
+353 NGEAVSVLSDEL
-365 AITTQDA
+365 TITTQDA

-385 TNTIYSEPAVV
+385 TTTIYSEPAVV

-462 AYDSNVIQLTYIEPT
+462 AYDSNVIQLTYVEPT

-502 PTIGEIIAQH
+502 PTIGEIIARH
-512 VNPVVLYTI
+512 VNPIVLYTI
-521 AGVLAALI
+521 AGVLAAVI
-529 VALVAVSSVSGAK
+529 VALVALSSVSGAK

-560 RDSFGKRRRRAQ
+560 RDSFGKRRRRTQ
-572 NAGDVKPEKKREKT
+572 NAGSAKPEKKREKAA
-586 PEEKTAEAQIVP
+586 EEQIVP
-598 TPEFKPDEFIASGKN
+598 TPDFEPDEFSAPASKRN
-613 EQKSEQKQ
+613 APNKP
-621 EGEETHR
+621 EGEENHR

-642 VAPVEE
+642 VAPVDE

-670 VENAVNEEQK
+670 VEIAVKEERK
-680 KAEEAPKAEQK
+680 KEEEAPKAEPVEQK
-691 SEAGQ
+691 PEAGQ
-696 ETIRLTGEEVQK
+696 ETIRLSGEEMQK
-708 LKAQVREDHFGM
+708 LKAQAREDHFGV
-720 KGKKRDEIKPMKKKK
+720 KGQKRDEIKPMKKKK
-735 GLFGLGHKK
+735 GLFGLGKKK
-744 DDDDL
+744 DDDDFF
-749 LIDDE
+749 IDDE
-754 VDEDDDDDLFE
+754 INEDDDDDLFE

>member
-1 MLLTS
+1 
-6 LCGLSPLVKGGRGL
+6 
-20 SALNINMDNRSRG
+20 MDNRSRG

-38 AVVMLVFL
+38 AVVMLFFL
-46 LAVSAFAMAE
+46 LAVSAFALAE

-90 MTEEITL
+90 MTEQIAL
-97 YDPTG
+97 YDPNG
-102 APVSTYNGLQG
+102 DLVSTYNGLQG

-129 IKEGK
+129 IQEGK
-134 IKYYIQYNFDA
+134 IKYYIQYNFDS
-145 GNGADKVVRAVPV
+145 GNGSDKVVRAVPV

-165 APQLTAA
+165 APQLTAT

-179 ARKGQKVDVE
+179 ARKGQKVSVE

-202 IVISNEG
+202 IVVSNEG
-209 LSDKKL
+209 ISDKKL

-230 SFTMGDSELVSQP
+230 SFTMGDSELTSQP

-248 ASGESKT
+248 ASGDSKT
-255 YTISDMARKTI
+255 YTISDLARKTI
-266 TLAQDGLEAA
+266 TLTQDGLEAE

-297 KNTGNNGYTG
+297 KNTGSNGYTG
-307 LTATLEDG
+307 LTATLADG
-315 TVLASG
+315 TVLASD
-321 VELASGAS
+321 VELAAGAT
-329 FEQTVEWTP
+329 FEQTVEWAP
-338 TQSGTLTATVSGTSD
+338 VQSGAIAAEVVGTSD
-353 NGEAISVLSDEL
+353 TGEAVSVASPEL
-365 AITTQDA
+365 NIATQDA

-385 TNTIYSEPAVV
+385 TTTIYSEPAVV

-462 AYDSNVIQLTYIEPT
+462 AYDSNVIQLTYVEPT

-502 PTIGEIIAQH
+502 PTIGEIIARH
-512 VNPVVLYTI
+512 VNPIVLYTI
-521 AGVLAALI
+521 AGVLAAVI
-529 VALVAVSSVSGAK
+529 VALVALSSVSGAK

-572 NAGDVKPEKKREKT
+572 NAGSAKPEKKHEKAA
-586 PEEKTAEAQIVP
+586 EEQIVP
-598 TPEFKPDEFIASGKN
+598 TPDFEPDEFSAPASKRN
-613 EQKSEQKQ
+613 APNKP
-621 EGEETHR
+621 EGEENHR

-670 VENAVNEEQK
+670 VENAVKEERK
-680 KAEEAPKAEQK
+680 KAEEAPKAEHVEQK
-691 SEAGQ
+691 PEAGQ
-696 ETIRLTGEEVQK
+696 ETIRLSGEEMQK
-708 LKAQVREDHFGM
+708 LKAQAREDHFGV
-720 KGKKRDEIKPMKKKK
+720 KGQKRDEIKPMKKKK
-735 GLFGLGHKK
+735 GLFGLGKKK
-744 DDDDL
+744 DDDDFF
-749 LIDDE
+749 IDDE
-754 VDEDDDDDLFE
+754 INEDDDDDLFE

>member
-1 MLLTS
+1 MRAF
-6 LCGLSPLVKGGRGL
+6 PLVKGGRGL
-20 SALNINMDNRSRG
+20 LTLNINMDNRSRG

-165 APQLTAA
+165 APQLTAT

-209 LSDKKL
+209 VSDKKL

-230 SFTMGDSELVSQP
+230 SFTMGDSELVSKP

-248 ASGESKT
+248 ASGDSKT

-276 LTTDAGD
+276 LTSDAGD
-283 NVYPGEKIHLTLTL
+283 NVYPGEKFHLTLTL

-321 VELASGAS
+321 VELASGAN
-329 FEQTVEWTP
+329 FEQTIEWAP
-338 TQSGTLTATVSGTSD
+338 TQSGSITATVSGMSD
-353 NGEAISVLSDEL
+353 NGEAVSVLSDEL
-365 AITTQDA
+365 TITTQDA

-385 TNTIYSEPAVV
+385 TTTIYSEPAVV

-462 AYDSNVIQLTYIEPT
+462 AYDSNVIQLTYVEPT

-502 PTIGEIIAQH
+502 PTIGEIIARH
-512 VNPVVLYTI
+512 VNPIVLYTI
-521 AGVLAALI
+521 AGVLAAVI
-529 VALVAVSSVSGAK
+529 VALVALSSVSGAK

-560 RDSFGKRRRRAQ
+560 RDSFGKRRRRTQ
-572 NAGDVKPEKKREKT
+572 NAGSAKPEKKHEKAA
-586 PEEKTAEAQIVP
+586 EEQIVP
-598 TPEFKPDEFIASGKN
+598 TPDFEPDEFSAPASKRN
-613 EQKSEQKQ
+613 APNKP
-621 EGEETHR
+621 EGDENHR

-642 VAPVEE
+642 VAPVDE

-670 VENAVNEEQK
+670 VENAVKEERK
-680 KAEEAPKAEQK
+680 KAEEAPKAEPVEQK
-691 SEAGQ
+691 PEAGQ
-696 ETIRLTGEEVQK
+696 ETIRLSGEEMQK
-708 LKAQVREDHFGM
+708 LKAQVREDHFGV
-720 KGKKRDEIKPMKKKK
+720 KGQKRDEIKPMKKKK
-735 GLFGLGHKK
+735 GLFGLGKKK
-744 DDDDL
+744 DDDDFF
-749 LIDDE
+749 IDDE
-754 VDEDDDDDLFE
+754 INEDDDDDLFE